1 MKKYRRCWIIKE
13 LQINED
19 IREKE
24 VRLIDD
30 DGSQLGVVPIKKAM
44 EIANEKK
51 LDFLTPKM
59 ARQYM
64 QTGEFKEG
72 SMLPKIEAC
81 LSFVEHRRGGQA
93 LITSLDK
100 ANEALQGKTGTI
112 ISREGV

>member
-1 MKKYRRCWIIKE
+1 
-13 LQINED
+13 
-19 IREKE
+19 
-24 VRLIDD
+24 
-30 DGSQLGVVPIKKAM
+30 
-44 EIANEKK
+44 
-51 LDFLTPKM
+51 M

-100 ANEALQGKTGTI
+100 ASEALQGKTGTI
-112 ISREGV
+112 ISRKGV